1 MAPDPLLTDAVAP
14 AARRCE
20 ALTQARRLAIWVGAG
35 KRVTPKQVLRPSD
48 VPDAARV
55 LAVTTPK
62 RFTTAAN
69 VPTLHRLW
77 TVAMAVGFLRI
88 ADGHAVAGPALAQW
102 RDADDPTVCELWLTG
117 LTAAVT
123 ADTHE
128 EDEAEAVAFA
138 RFVLAA
144 LAADPPP
151 SVFDLWT
158 RSLEQGADEGY
169 IAEPF
174 FSAYQRRDNRP
185 ALIDLLIQ
193 FGAAVGD
200 ATQLRVTPLSRWA
213 LQELQARM
221 PEPITDD
228 LPAEILI
235 ARLAQPGG
243 RDPWRDVQPW
253 LTGRHPTLAARD
265 LLAAAATATPAQRI
279 AAVDVVDALGES
291 VSVAWRE
298 VTTIPNLAA
307 HARAAFQAWDSQA
320 ELSDDDIV
328 WLAVDHA
335 MAALV
340 GSGPDEALSCLD
352 EQLDGAGID
361 SRIRA
366 AKDSDHPDAAELT
379 EALVSFLASGATP
392 TASVGYQ
399 LKISLRRARPP
410 IWRRVIMPAAT
421 RLSQLHLVIQ
431 IVMNWG
437 GDHLHAFTVG
447 HERYGDSFYTHD
459 MLDEDQLRLSGAFTR
474 NTTIGYLYDFGAS
487 WHHEVTLEKV
497 LDLDVGTTY
506 PVCLTG
512 RGDFP
517 IEYWNEEEDAQDA
530 VPFDVDTINRR
541 LHR

>member
-1 MAPDPLLTDAVAP
+1 MVPDLLRTDTVAP

-20 ALTQARRLAIWVGAG
+20 ALAQARRLAVWVGAG

-55 LAVTTPK
+55 LAVTTPE

-102 RDADDPTVCELWLTG
+102 RDADNTTVCELWLTG
-117 LTAAVT
+117 LTAAFT

-128 EDEAEAVAFA
+128 EDEAEAVAFT

-151 SVFDLWT
+151 SFFDLWT
-158 RSLEQGADEGY
+158 RGLEQGADEGY
-169 IAEPF
+169 IVEPF
-174 FSAYQRRDNRP
+174 FSAYQRRDNRL

-253 LTGRHPTLAARD
+253 LIGRDPILAARD

-279 AAVDVVDALGES
+279 AAVDVVDALGEAAS
-291 VSVAWRE
+291 AAWRE

-307 HARAAFQAWDSQA
+307 HARAAFQAWDSQT
-320 ELSDDDIV
+320 ELSVDDIV

-335 MAALV
+335 VAALAD
-340 GSGPDEALSCLD
+340 SGPDEAL
-352 EQLDGAGID
+352 
-361 SRIRA
+361 
-366 AKDSDHPDAAELT
+366 T
-379 EALVSFLASGATP
+379 
-392 TASVGYQ
+392 
-399 LKISLRRARPP
+399 RRFT
-410 IWRRVIMPAAT
+410 AT
-421 RLSQLHLVIQ
+421 RLPP
-431 IVMNWG
+431 G
-437 GDHLHAFTVG
+437 
-447 HERYGDSFYTHD
+447 
-459 MLDEDQLRLSGAFTR
+459 
-474 NTTIGYLYDFGAS
+474 
-487 WHHEVTLEKV
+487 
-497 LDLDVGTTY
+497 
-506 PVCLTG
+506 G
-512 RGDFP
+512 RG
-517 IEYWNEEEDAQDA
+517 
-530 VPFDVDTINRR
+530 
-541 LHR
+541 